1 MLLISNVVQGRYFEG
16 EISNRFG
23 LNGLPKYIRESICG
37 TEIQAFFVESGFL
50 SFGIQNSTQGIR
62 NPASDWNPESKFHW
76 QWIRNPE
83 TTAWSPVSTTSL
95 DYLTWGKFGQILKL
109 VSTGHGKNS
118 TNLHQHEQT
127 LWQINLEVNIICIDE
142 YILWLSKII
151 YYSLKIFPRFCLA
164 KSSRMI
170 HYNQLLM
177 TKFGRT
183 LCLTRKWR
191 QKCSVLAG

>member
-1 MLLISNVVQGRYFEG
+1 M
-16 EISNRFG
+16 
-23 LNGLPKYIRESICG
+23 
-37 TEIQAFFVESGFL
+37 ESGFL

-76 QWIRNPE
+76 QGIRNPE
-83 TTAWSPVSTTSL
+83 TTAWSPVSTTSP

-118 TNLHQHEQT
+118 TNLHKHEQT

-151 YYSLKIFPRFCLA
+151 YYSLKIFPRFWLA

-177 TKFGRT
+177 TKFGRI
-183 LCLTRKWR
+183 LCLTRKWHEQCNLLQINEPLTEKTWGR
-191 QKCSVLAG
+191 GWVVWVVKTKMADTSLVSRVRTTAGTRRSYS

>member
-1 MLLISNVVQGRYFEG
+1 MFLIPNVVQGRYFEG
-16 EISNRFG
+16 EISDRF
-23 LNGLPKYIRESICG
+23 GLPKYIRESVCG
-37 TEIQAFFVESGFL
+37 TEIQALFVESGFL

-62 NPASDWNPESKFHW
+62 NPANDWNPESKFHW
-76 QWIRNPE
+76 QGIRNPE

-118 TNLHQHEQT
+118 TNLGQHEQT
-127 LWQINLEVNIICIDE
+127 LWQINLEVHIICIE

-151 YYSLKIFPRFCLA
+151 YYSFKIFPRFWLA

-177 TKFGRT
+177 TKFGRI